1 MGALSRV
8 TRAMLLMGLAGL
20 ARLALAADPTIHS
33 IDIPAQD
40 LGTALLKFAAVTHQ
54 QIAFDPKVVE
64 GYESTALSGSC
75 TVAEGLHAIIGAAPL
90 VIHTTPSGVITLAA
104 AAAGPIGAGS
114 GAAAADEWA
123 APVPAASSASASAR
137 ASPASTEVIVSA
149 ERRRR
154 ARRAELEPRIS
165 AFVNQIAGSK
175 DDPEGLA
182 RWRKEVCPLVSG
194 LPRQEAEFVLARVS
208 EVARAAG
215 TPLAGERCQANL
227 YILVTARPQG
237 LLEAMEAR
245 NKSFTFGL
253 APSSLIDEFIST
265 PRAVRVWYHTA
276 EKTPEGM
283 PLLNLSGPNWNSTET
298 AVGPGASQVADNQS
312 PLNRAGADPWGQAT
326 HLTLNFVWDIFRVFV
341 IVDRTRLQGVSRGQI
356 ADYIA
361 MVALA
366 EINPEGPPADSPTI
380 LNLFDTAPQSAPAG
394 ISDWDRAFLK
404 SLYVTEQKSNLQR
417 TLIVREMVR
426 EVVP

>member
-1 MGALSRV
+1 
-8 TRAMLLMGLAGL
+8 MLWMGLAGL

-54 QIAFDPKVVE
+54 QIAFDPKVVL
-64 GYESTALSGSC
+64 GYQSTALSGSC
-75 TVAEGLHAIIGAAPL
+75 TVAEGLRAIIGAAPL
-90 VIHTTPSGVITLAA
+90 AIHTTPSGVITLATA
-104 AAAGPIGAGS
+104 PAGLMGEGS
-114 GAAAADEWA
+114 
-123 APVPAASSASASAR
+123 PPAAEQWVAPNNAVSSASASAR
-137 ASPASTEVIVSA
+137 ASQASTEVIVSA

-154 ARRAELEPRIS
+154 AQRAELEPKIT
-165 AFVNQIAGSK
+165 AFVNQIAGSN

-182 RWRKEVCPLVSG
+182 RWRKDVCPLVSG

-215 TPLAGERCQANL
+215 TPLAGERCRANL
-227 YILVTARPQG
+227 YILVTRQPQD
-237 LLEAMEAR
+237 LLRAMEAR

-253 APSSLIDEFIST
+253 APSRLIDDFIST

-276 EKTPEGM
+276 ERTPEGM

-312 PLNRAGADPWGQAT
+312 PLNKAGADPWAQAT

-341 IVDRTRLQGVSRGQI
+341 IVDRTRLPGISRGQI

-366 EINPEGPPADSPTI
+366 EINAEGPPADSPTI
-380 LNLFDTAPQSAPAG
+380 LNLFDAAPQTAPTG
-394 ISDWDRAFLK
+394 ISDWDQAFLK

-417 TLIVREMVR
+417 DLIVREMVR
-426 EVVP
+426 QVVP